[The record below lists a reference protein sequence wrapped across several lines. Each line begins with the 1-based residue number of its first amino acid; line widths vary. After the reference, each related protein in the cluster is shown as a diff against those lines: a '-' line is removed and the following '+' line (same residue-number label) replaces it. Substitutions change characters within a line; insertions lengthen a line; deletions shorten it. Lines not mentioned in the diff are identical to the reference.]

1 MWHSRPREAVEL
13 GDVEPLQGRYKMA
26 RVLDITRP
34 RYHEG
39 SDMHTVFVAI
49 GLPAL
54 LALGFRVGHSFGF
67 RDGFEAGRK
76 ERRGAGA

>member
-1 MWHSRPREAVEL
+1 
-13 GDVEPLQGRYKMA
+13 
-26 RVLDITRP
+26 
-34 RYHEG
+34 
-39 SDMHTVFVAI
+39 MHTVFVTI

-76 ERRGAGA
+76 ERRSGGG